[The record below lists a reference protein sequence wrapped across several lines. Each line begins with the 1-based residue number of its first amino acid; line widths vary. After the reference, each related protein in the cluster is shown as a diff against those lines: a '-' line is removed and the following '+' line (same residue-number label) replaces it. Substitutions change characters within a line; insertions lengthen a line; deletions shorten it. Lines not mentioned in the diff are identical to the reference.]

1 LRDPFPSPSGGG
13 QGGGRRA
20 VVTGGAG
27 FLGSHLCERLLADG
41 WQVTCV
47 DNLVT
52 GAAENIAHLSRNA
65 SFEFIQHNVS
75 EPLYLEGAVDAVLHF
90 ASPASPVDYADHP
103 IATMKVGTL
112 GTHNMLGLA
121 RAKRALFFLASTSEV
136 YGDPSV
142 HPQPE
147 TYWGN
152 VNPIGPRSIYDESK
166 RAAEAFTMAYHR
178 THGMS
183 TRIVRIFNSILA
195 DEQILYDDGK
205 ELRRE
210 PVESLAQR
218 LNGTTDLVGYRVPAF
233 CSDGTVES
241 AAASALVGHPTT
253 ATCFEVRTRYGR
265 SVRVTGHHSVFVEGR
280 GGVPKPL
287 PVDQLQ
293 VGDRVAIA
301 ARIQVPER
309 DRGDVDMVEVW
320 DRAGLDPWN
329 LLIRHPSLEKV
340 VYERRFELFGAIAS
354 RNVQTA
360 PRWRSFVWG
369 EIARHRAR
377 GQCPLGAMRMLGIA
391 IPDGARVRLRTPGKA
406 SELPRKIVLTEQ
418 LLWLFGL
425 YLAEGS
431 RYQSLDD
438 AFITISCDRNLLDRA
453 ASVIGDLG
461 LHVVSALP
469 SAARSA
475 AIFVHSKLLLLLLDH
490 LGFSSGPKRLPG
502 WTLGLPLPRLKWVLE
517 GYREGDGVHSGKKFA
532 DAKRHEFSTI
542 SAALKDD
549 LIVAFA
555 RFGLFPA
562 VGMYSTTFRQRTGD
576 RRYPFW
582 RLTLCKVKPWSPL
595 EWDRGVSQELNARR
609 LGDLVWAQVTSIAEV
624 PATPRVYDF
633 CVPGH
638 ENFWAGTGVM
648 VHNTFGPRMRL
659 NDGRAVPNFLIQ
671 ALNNEPITVYGNGS
685 QTRSLCYVDDLI
697 DGINRLLVTDYS
709 DPVNIGS
716 ENEVTMLQLATRIRD
731 LSGSASEI
739 VFKTLP
745 EDDPKQRRPDLTRAR
760 QVLGWEPTTSLDAGL
775 NKTIA
780 YFRQRLAILKK

>member
-1 LRDPFPSPSGGG
+1 VT
-13 QGGGRRA
+13 RRA

-41 WQVTCV
+41 YHVVCV

-52 GAAENIAHLSRNA
+52 GVARNIKHLEGRRG
-65 SFEFIQHNVS
+65 FEMIHHNVS
-75 EPLYLEGAVDAVLHF
+75 EPLYLDGAVDAILHF
-90 ASPASPVDYADHP
+90 ASPASPVDYAQHP
-103 IATMKVGTL
+103 IATLKVGTL

-121 RAKRALFFLASTSEV
+121 RAKGAVFLLASTSEV
-136 YGDPSV
+136 YGDPLV

-147 TYWGN
+147 SYWGN
-152 VNPIGPRSIYDESK
+152 VNPIGPRGVYDEAK

-178 THGMS
+178 AHGIS

-195 DEQILYDDGK
+195 DEQILYDDGR

-233 CSDGTVES
+233 CSDGTVEP
-241 AAASALVGHPTT
+241 AVASALVGHPTT

-340 VYERRFELFGAIAS
+340 VYDRRFDLFGAIAS

-391 IPDGARVRLRTPGKA
+391 IPDGARVRLRTAGRA

-418 LLWLFGL
+418 LLWLLGL
-425 YLAEGS
+425 YVAEGG
-431 RYQSLDD
+431 RHQSLNN

-453 ASVIGDLG
+453 ASVIADLG

-469 SAARSA
+469 SAARSP

-502 WTLGLPLPRLKWVLE
+502 WILGLPLPRLKWVLE

-532 DAKRHEFSTI
+532 DATRHEFSTI

-549 LIVAFA
+549 LVVAFA
-555 RFGLFPA
+555 RFGLLPA
-562 VGMYSTTFRQRTGD
+562 VGLYSTTFRQRTGD

-582 RLTLCKVKPWSPL
+582 RLTLCNVKPWSPL
-595 EWDRGVSQELNARR
+595 GWDRGVSQELNARR

-659 NDGRAVPNFLIQ
+659 NDGRAAPNFIRQ
-671 ALNNEPITVYGNGS
+671 ALAGEPLTVYGDGS
-685 QTRSLCYVDDLI
+685 QTRSLCYVDDLVE
-697 DGINRLLVTDYS
+697 GILALLRTDYS
-709 DPVNIGS
+709 DPVNIG
-716 ENEVTMLQLATRIRD
+716 NPAEVTILQLANLIRE
-731 LSGSASEI
+731 LCSSNSEI
-739 VFKTLP
+739 AYKPLP
-745 EDDPKQRRPDLTRAR
+745 EDDPKQRRPDITRAR
-760 QVLGWEPTTSLDAGL
+760 TLLHWSPRTDLGIGL
-775 NKTIA
+775 EQTIA
-780 YFRQRLAILKK
+780 SFRQA